1 MHISMV
7 QNAHQI
13 LTSEKARGVKLS
25 TFSKRASEL
34 GEMKYALMER
44 LEKMDRTKVD
54 FFPPGSMV
62 QYVHPYYSQ
71 KEKYGRVLEHVDEM
85 CLCQF
90 DGDDFQVKVDPI
102 HLKLRFIRST
112 YQF

>member
-1 MHISMV
+1 MV

-13 LTSEKARGVKLS
+13 LMSEKSRGVKLS
-25 TFSKRASEL
+25 TFSKRASEIA
-34 GEMKYALMER
+34 EMKYALIER

-54 FFPPGSMV
+54 FFPPGSFV

-71 KEKYGRVLEHVDEM
+71 KEKCGRVLEHVDEM